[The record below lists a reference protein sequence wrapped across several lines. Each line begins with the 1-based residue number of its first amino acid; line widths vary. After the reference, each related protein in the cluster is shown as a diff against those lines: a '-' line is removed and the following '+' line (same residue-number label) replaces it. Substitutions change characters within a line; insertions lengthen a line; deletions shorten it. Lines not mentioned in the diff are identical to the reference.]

1 MNIALVGYGYWGKV
15 WKSVLARVPEVT
27 LTHVFHRNAA
37 NDGLFTND
45 RSMLLSPEVQGVILA
60 SPVSSHVE
68 LAAFFL
74 TNGKH
79 VLCEKPLA
87 LTRHDAV
94 TLTEL
99 ARRKGLV
106 LETNFTYLHS
116 PTIQHMTAVLHRIG
130 QVYAMES
137 NIDGFGNFY
146 RNEDVYSV
154 HCPHILALIAD
165 LFPDEPFA
173 INTYNLVFS
182 RLGTVDVG
190 NIQLASKRLAINV
203 HSSLRGIT
211 RQRRIVFYGSEGV
224 MEYDAMAPEQFK
236 LTSYTEQGERLV
248 QTSSSQCAFDETQNI
263 EHSFR
268 KFLSCIRNDCRP
280 NDQVSV
286 RVSTLL
292 EHILQTIK
300 RPKHAHC

>member
-27 LTHVFHRNAA
+27 LTRVFHRNAA

-68 LAAFFL
+68 LAAFIL

-106 LETNFTYLHS
+106 LETNS
-116 PTIQHMTAVLHRIG
+116 A
-130 QVYAMES
+130 
-137 NIDGFGNFY
+137 
-146 RNEDVYSV
+146 
-154 HCPHILALIAD
+154 
-165 LFPDEPFA
+165 
-173 INTYNLVFS
+173 
-182 RLGTVDVG
+182 
-190 NIQLASKRLAINV
+190 
-203 HSSLRGIT
+203 
-211 RQRRIVFYGSEGV
+211 
-224 MEYDAMAPEQFK
+224 
-236 LTSYTEQGERLV
+236 
-248 QTSSSQCAFDETQNI
+248 
-263 EHSFR
+263 
-268 KFLSCIRNDCRP
+268 
-280 NDQVSV
+280 
-286 RVSTLL
+286 
-292 EHILQTIK
+292 
-300 RPKHAHC
+300 